1 MKRCICHHW
10 IPPTECYVLGAP
22 RIRWGGVREAL
33 GGPGGPWGVGSCKV
47 YAPVNPHTKYMRIT
61 GQLGKEAKKKND
73 KNYPLQWSNR
83 RAAGGTLSGIDPRPF
98 LEISAQDQ
106 LRSKGTKKNS
116 RMAAVSMRSAGGR
129 VQEPPCPHL
138 QFRYPHCVPIL
149 ISMVLDR
156 SHNLR
161 MVREGRT
168 KVTIILV

>member
-33 GGPGGPWGVGSCKV
+33 GALGGWGH
-47 YAPVNPHTKYMRIT
+47 APVNPHTKYMRIYGT
-61 GQLGKEAKKKND
+61 ARER

-83 RAAGGTLSGIDPRPF
+83 LPALLNLSGTKPRPF

-106 LRSKGTKKNS
+106 LRTMWTKKNS
-116 RMAAVSMRSAGGR
+116 STAAVSMRSAGGR
-129 VQEPPCPHL
+129 VQEPPSPHL
-138 QFRYPHCVPIL
+138 QFRYPHCAPIL
-149 ISMVLDR
+149 LPMVLDR

-168 KVTIILV
+168 NVTILV